1 MPYEIAFT
9 RLVALADRDDYI
21 NECCVGGDAVVDAL
35 FPAVLAA
42 GYQDIQRNQEDW
54 GWFIWFKKG
63 GVKLAIDVHTDDGDA
78 GEFRIRLTSQTK
90 RFLGHKEADTPELDE
105 LLTLVESEL
114 RAWSASGIK
123 VTREPTT

>member
-42 GYQDIQRNQEDW
+42 GYDDLQRNQEDW

-63 GVKLAIDVHTDDGDA
+63 DVKLAIDVHTDDGDA

-90 RFLGHKEADTPELDE
+90 RLLGYKEADTPELDE
-105 LLTLVESEL
+105 LLRLVDFEL
-114 RAWSASGIK
+114 KRWSAANIK
-123 VTREPTT
+123 IEKDRG

>member
-1 MPYEIAFT
+1 VPYEISFT

-42 GYQDIQRNQEDW
+42 GYESIQRNQEDW
-54 GWFIWFKKG
+54 GWFIWCRKG
-63 GVKLAIDVHTDDGDA
+63 SVKLAIDVHTDDGDA

-90 RFLGHKEADTPELDE
+90 RFLGYKEADTPELNE
-105 LLTLVESEL
+105 LLKLVESEL
-114 RAWSASGIK
+114 MKWSAAGIK
-123 VTREPTT
+123 VSRDDD

>member
-1 MPYEIAFT
+1 VPYEISFT

-42 GYQDIQRNQEDW
+42 GYESIQRNQEDW
-54 GWFIWFKKG
+54 GWFIWCRKG
-63 GVKLAIDVHTDDGDA
+63 SVKLAIDVHTDDGDA

-90 RFLGHKEADTPELDE
+90 RFLGYKEADTPELDE
-105 LLTLVESEL
+105 LLKLVESEL
-114 RAWSASGIK
+114 MKWSAAGIK
-123 VTREPTT
+123 VSRDDD

>member
-42 GYQDIQRNQEDW
+42 GYENIQRNQEDW
-54 GWFIWFKKG
+54 GWFIWFTKG
-63 GVKLAIDVHTDDGDA
+63 SVKLAIDVHTDDGDA

-90 RFLGHKEADTPELDE
+90 RFLGYREADTPELDE
-105 LLTLVESEL
+105 LRELVESEL
-114 RAWSASGIK
+114 RKWSATSIK
-123 VTREPTT
+123 VEKDAV

>member
-1 MPYEIAFT
+1 VPYEIAFT

-42 GYQDIQRNQEDW
+42 GYENIQRNQEDW
-54 GWFIWFKKG
+54 GWFIWFTKG
-63 GVKLAIDVHTDDGDA
+63 SVKLAIDVHTDDGDA

-90 RFLGHKEADTPELDE
+90 RFLGYREADTPELDE
-105 LLTLVESEL
+105 LRELVESEL
-114 RAWSASGIK
+114 RKWSATSIK
-123 VTREPTT
+123 VEKDAV

>member
-42 GYQDIQRNQEDW
+42 GYKNLQRNQEDW
-54 GWFIWFKKG
+54 GWFIWFKKRS
-63 GVKLAIDVHTDDGDA
+63 VKLAIDVHTDDGDA

-90 RFLGHKEADTPELDE
+90 RLLGYKEADTPELDE
-105 LLTLVESEL
+105 LLKLVESAL
-114 RAWSASGIK
+114 KKWSATGIAIS
-123 VTREPTT
+123 RD